1 MTSFNDLYQILKN
14 RAQADPKHSRTAELL
29 SAGTHAIGKKIVE
42 ESAEVWM
49 AAEHESKQ
57 ATITEIAQLI
67 YHLQVLM
74 VDQDISL
81 EELEKEL

>member
-1 MTSFNDLYQILKN
+1 MTSFNDLFHVLLE
-14 RAQADPKHSRTAELL
+14 RANTSTSESRTAELL
-29 SAGTHAIGKKIVE
+29 AQGTHAIGKKIVE
-42 ESAEVWM
+42 EAAEVWM

-57 ATITEIAQLI
+57 ATATEVAQLI

-74 VDQDISL
+74 IDQKISL